1 MFVNGRL
8 WMKEEACALCT
19 GGASLFPSRQSR
31 ANAALSSSSKL
42 HHHHLPPSLSYLLHH
57 QQYAYTP
64 ATPGDSNYSPF
75 LRSINHPPIPPDCI
89 TRQSIHPPGV
99 ARFVSLQ
106 KTNSLGHHHQKV
118 RSQLQT
124 AIDRNPRRHSTDPP
138 PRGNDTALLR
148 TRRCSKIANKQALA
162 SCSQSRGHS
171 SASE

>member
-1 MFVNGRL
+1 ML
-8 WMKEEACALCT
+8 WCT
-19 GGASLFPSRQSR
+19 SASLFPDRQSR
-31 ANAALSSSSKL
+31 ANAAVTQQSSYSSS
-42 HHHHLPPSLSYLLHH
+42 PPTITYYLLTPH
-57 QQYAYTP
+57 QPRAHTHTRRRHSRRLQLFAVP
-64 ATPGDSNYSPF
+64 SIIH
-75 LRSINHPPIPPDCI
+75 LRRPTASSAND
-89 TRQSIHPPGV
+89 TTPGV